1 MDGNEERPPRLKR
14 KTWEE
19 LRGPLQAQLHAL
31 QEAACAALMPT
42 VILFEGWE
50 GAGKGASI
58 QVLAEAFDPH
68 GFKTWPIRAPRG
80 EEKAYPWLWRFW
92 MKLPARGEIA
102 IFDRCWYSQ
111 ALALENEEERRRA
124 YRDIVDLEQMLVND
138 GHMLV
143 KFWLH
148 IEQEEQR
155 RRLKLRAKRLPAERL
170 AAGWAQNRN
179 YKAYAQLVNDMLEK
193 TNSPAAAWTVI
204 EAADPHYTWWKV
216 CQTVAERLAE
226 GLRARGVPPG
236 RWEASTTKQP
246 LS

>member
-1 MDGNEERPPRLKR
+1 MDSDEKHPRRLKR
-14 KTWEE
+14 KAWEE
-19 LRGPLQAQLHAL
+19 LRGPLQARLHAL
-31 QEAACAALMPT
+31 QQAARAALMPT
-42 VILFEGWE
+42 IILFEGWD

-58 QVLAEAFDPH
+58 QVLAETFDPY

-102 IFDRCWYSQ
+102 IFDRSWYSQ
-111 ALALENEEERRRA
+111 ALSLEQEEERRRA

-138 GHMLV
+138 GHTLV

-155 RRLKLRAKRLPAERL
+155 RRLKLRAKHVSAERL
-170 AAGWAQNRN
+170 AESWAQNRN
-179 YKAYAQLVNDMLEK
+179 YKAYARLVEEMLSK
-193 TNSPAAAWTVI
+193 TSGPGAAWEVI

-216 CQTVAERLAE
+216 CQTVAEHMAA
-226 GLRARGVPPG
+226 GLQTLDVPSD
-236 RWEASTTKQP
+236 A
-246 LS
+246 

>member
-1 MDGNEERPPRLKR
+1 MVSEEKHPPRLKR
-14 KTWEE
+14 KAWEE

-31 QEAACAALMPT
+31 QKAARAALMPT
-42 VILFEGWE
+42 IILFEGWD

-58 QVLAEAFDPH
+58 QVLAETFDPH

-102 IFDRCWYSQ
+102 IFDRSWYSQ
-111 ALALENEEERRRA
+111 ALSLEQEEERRRA

-138 GHMLV
+138 GHTLV
-143 KFWLH
+143 KFWLQ

-155 RRLKLRAKRLPAERL
+155 RRLKLRAKHVPAERL
-170 AAGWAQNRN
+170 AESWAQNRN
-179 YKAYAQLVNDMLEK
+179 YKAHAQLVEEMLAR
-193 TNSPAAAWTVI
+193 TSSPGAAWDVI

-216 CQTVAERLAE
+216 CQTVAERMAA
-226 GLRARGVPPG
+226 GLRTT
-236 RWEASTTKQP
+236 STPSDTQGENVMK
-246 LS
+246 